1 MSGIVALILFVGLII
16 YLLGYIFF
24 RSLLWIF
31 EPLIGYFNQ
40 QNSGENLV
48 EEEETEEDT
57 V

>member
-31 EPLIGYFNQ
+31 EPLIEYFDQ
-40 QNSGENLV
+40 QKSGENLV
-48 EEEETEEDT
+48 EEEETEEDMT
-57 V
+57 